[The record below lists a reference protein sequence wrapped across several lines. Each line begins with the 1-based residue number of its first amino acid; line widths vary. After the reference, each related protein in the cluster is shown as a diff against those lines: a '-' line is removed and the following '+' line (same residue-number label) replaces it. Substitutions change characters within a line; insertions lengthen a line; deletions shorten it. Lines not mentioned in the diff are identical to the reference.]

1 MEMDLLRTA
10 LTAVFSIVALFAIT
24 KLIGYRQLAQMSTFD
39 YINGITI
46 GSIGA
51 ELSIAEGQEFWEW
64 LIALGVYGI
73 ATWML
78 ALLCDHSVKARR
90 LVNGRAIVLLD
101 KGKIYDKNFRRAHM
115 DLHEFQME
123 CRSNGYF
130 DLSQIQ
136 TAVLESNGSI
146 SILPVSR
153 TRPAT
158 PEDLALAVQQETMC
172 GNVIIDGKIMNKNL
186 QNMGFDTEWLKKQLQ
201 KQKKTKISD
210 IFLATCTAD
219 GILTV
224 FERAEKEH
232 RDVLE

>member
-10 LTAVFSIVALFAIT
+10 LTAVFSIVALFIIT

-73 ATWML
+73 ATWLL
-78 ALLCDHSVKARR
+78 ALLSDHSVKARR

-101 KGKIYDKNFRRAHM
+101 KGKLYDKNFRRAHM

-186 QNMGFDTEWLKKQLQ
+186 QNMGFDVEWLQKQLQ
-201 KQKKTKISD
+201 KQKKTKLSD

-219 GILTV
+219 GVLTV

-232 RDVLE
+232 RDILE